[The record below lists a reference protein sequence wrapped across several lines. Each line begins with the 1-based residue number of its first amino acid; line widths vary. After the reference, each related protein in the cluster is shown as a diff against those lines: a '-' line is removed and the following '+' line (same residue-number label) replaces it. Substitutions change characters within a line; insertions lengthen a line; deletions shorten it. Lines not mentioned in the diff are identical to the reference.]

1 MSTNRISFKFE
12 GGLADRH
19 LLDASDGVTFETAAR
34 QLLATQAYYF
44 VHESVPNGGA
54 INHTYEYRVYQA
66 GRANGSI
73 IYDYV
78 LEFFGKFN
86 DEIMKELAHELVG
99 FMLASLRHALKRRS
113 APPAPLW
120 PVAQSE
126 LRAVDG
132 NREPLVD
139 READREYH
147 WQQYA
152 ERQTS
157 VLVDVLRPLDRSA
170 TTLSIFCDGNHLVKL
185 GIDDLRRL
193 QVMRRE
199 DQEAR
204 MVRERQIVDALN
216 HLRRH

>member
-1 MSTNRISFKFE
+1 MRT
-12 GGLADRH
+12 
-19 LLDASDGVTFETAAR
+19 
-34 QLLATQAYYF
+34 
-44 VHESVPNGGA
+44 
-54 INHTYEYRVYQA
+54 
-66 GRANGSI
+66 
-73 IYDYV
+73 
-78 LEFFGKFN
+78 
-86 DEIMKELAHELVG
+86 
-99 FMLASLRHALKRRS
+99 
-113 APPAPLW
+113 
-120 PVAQSE
+120 
-126 LRAVDG
+126 VDG